1 MHNLPIMSKV
11 VKLTK
16 SINRRVGTEV
26 YYKHIITIPQKLL
39 DELKWTEK
47 TELEFKVDG
56 KDLKIKKK

>member
-1 MHNLPIMSKV
+1 MDKV

-16 SINRRVGTEV
+16 SINRRVGDDV
-26 YYKHIITIPQKLL
+26 YYKHIITVPQKIL